1 MKSDDEGG
9 EQADEELLNTDTPHV
24 NVHSDFC
31 CFR

>member
-1 MKSDDEGG
+1 MKPDDEGG
-9 EQADEELLNTDTPHV
+9 EQADEELLNADTSHV